1 MTKDIKEWR
10 KIELDSQPIYIANT
24 SNTMIN
30 SIIHVLRKFNF
41 EKNMLTVKEDLSL
54 SLDRYRLCL
63 GDFADT
69 KLTYT

>member
-41 EKNMLTVKEDLSL
+41 EKI
-54 SLDRYRLCL
+54 C
-63 GDFADT
+63 
-69 KLTYT
+69 